1 MELIRGMYN
10 LRARHRGCAVTI
22 GNFDG
27 VHRGHQA
34 ILEQVQALA
43 AKAGQPS
50 LLITFEPYP
59 REFFSAG
66 NAPTRLTRFR
76 EKIRVLEQSSLD
88 RVLLLRFTEA
98 FAAMSPMAFV
108 EGLLCERLGASAVIV
123 GEDFRFG
130 CRAEGNFELLKSC
143 GERLGFEALCHATY
157 EVGGSRASSS
167 RVRDALFEGDLA
179 TAEELLGRPY
189 SVLGKVAPGR
199 QLGRT
204 IGFPTANIELKRV
217 ATPLSGVF
225 SVRAHG
231 AAREALGAMA
241 NLGTRPTVDG
251 TKLLLEVHI
260 FDFAQ
265 DIYGRELR
273 IEFVSKL
280 REERKFDGI
289 EALKEQLG
297 RDMVAARTALDIL

>member
-1 MELIRGMYN
+1 M
-10 LRARHRGCAVTI
+10 
-22 GNFDG
+22 
-27 VHRGHQA
+27 
-34 ILEQVQALA
+34 
-43 AKAGQPS
+43 
-50 LLITFEPYP
+50 
-59 REFFSAG
+59 
-66 NAPTRLTRFR
+66 
-76 EKIRVLEQSSLD
+76 
-88 RVLLLRFTEA
+88 
-98 FAAMSPMAFV
+98 
-108 EGLLCERLGASAVIV
+108 
-123 GEDFRFG
+123 
-130 CRAEGNFELLKSC
+130 
-143 GERLGFEALCHATY
+143 
-157 EVGGSRASSS
+157 
-167 RVRDALFEGDLA
+167 DLA